1 MILFTPSV
9 SSAPQ
14 VMNSFPTQSENLT
27 LVRGF
32 VMGTRG
38 EGWECCLGG
47 LLRDSPLT
55 GRCFNSW
62 FWFHLSFCSPSLDA
76 LPIRVTG
83 GLTRQ
88 MIKTLVI
95 RGNQNSPWAFK
106 NKHLHLFI
114 DYYVKKWGMQLL
126 GHWIL
131 PLLLPHIFFLLVSI
145 ML

>member
-47 LLRDSPLT
+47 LLRDSPMT
-55 GRCFNSW
+55 GWCFNSW
-62 FWFHLSFCSPSLDA
+62 TCFHLSFCSPSLDA

-95 RGNQNSPWAFK
+95 WGNQNSPWAFK
-106 NKHLHLFI
+106 NKRLHLFI

-126 GHWIL
+126 CRWIL